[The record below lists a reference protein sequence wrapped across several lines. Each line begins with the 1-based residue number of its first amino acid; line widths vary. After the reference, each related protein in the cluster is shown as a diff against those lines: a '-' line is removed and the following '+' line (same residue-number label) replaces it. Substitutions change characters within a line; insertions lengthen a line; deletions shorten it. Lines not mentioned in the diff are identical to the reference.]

1 MILVKSTPWG
11 ERAHRLVAIVFGL
24 CCAAWC
30 FTVPYEP
37 ERLTHYIPTSAVAVL
52 QLDDAYGQLSALPS
66 HSLVQGLI
74 ATGVIDRAVFDS
86 LNSDSRLGSWL
97 ERLCSDASV
106 LAYVPRRAGSLRVPE
121 GWMFGTWIGG
131 YSTVLGVGLSFASDE
146 TVSSER
152 FGVGHLIYRLPGLQN
167 GYRVAFAV
175 EAGVL
180 LGYVS
185 PGDAG
190 AGLKAMLRRGD
201 FAREQATMV
210 TLSPEPIDS
219 ESTTTLAFDRARFT
233 RLGQSYSPDYISASV
248 ELEDPSRLVIDARV
262 RWGLNRSVLVDRDA
276 PELKALGPIL
286 GDSPDAIYLGGLS
299 TLRDLLGDEQMPQW
313 GLILFNRLFGEER
326 QDRLAFLA
334 MMSGEERS
342 GRIGMMTASAGGQD
356 RQLRELQVPTFIGG
370 VYMKGR
376 ENEATLIPSILDL
389 LNARY
394 QFGVIPRQEVIE
406 GVTYTVIDPVVD
418 SGYSRQHP
426 DYRIALAEVDG
437 WLIISAHL
445 KPLRA
450 LLSPSSEAPAS
461 DTVAWLDAWTD
472 DKCRA
477 GVWINTQNTKPF
489 RDVMAC
495 ARMMG
500 LLRTSAETQSIV
512 KRVLN
517 SLGQYEAC
525 VLEVL
530 SESDGAQVRL
540 HVQ

>member
-11 ERAHRLVAIVFGL
+11 ERVHRLVAIVFVV

-52 QLDDAYGQLSALPS
+52 QLDDAYGQLSTLPS

-86 LNSDSRLGSWL
+86 LSSDTRLGSWL

-106 LAYVPRRAGSLRVPE
+106 LAYVPRSAGSLRVPE
-121 GWMFGTWIGG
+121 GWMFGSWIGG
-131 YSTVLGVGLSFASDE
+131 YSTVLGVGLSFANDE
-146 TVSSER
+146 AVSSER
-152 FGVGHLIYRLPGLQN
+152 FGVGHLVYRLPGLQN
-167 GYRVAFAV
+167 GYRVAFSV

-185 PGDAG
+185 RGDAG
-190 AGLKAMLRRGD
+190 AGLKAMLRRSD
-201 FAREQATMV
+201 FARDQPTIV
-210 TLSPEPIDS
+210 TLAPEAIHS
-219 ESTTTLAFDRARFT
+219 ESATTVSFDRARFT

-248 ELEDPSRLVIDARV
+248 ELEDPSRLLIDARV
-262 RWGLNRSVLVDRDA
+262 RWGLSRSVVVDRDS
-276 PELKALGPIL
+276 PELEALGRIL
-286 GDSPDAIYLGGLS
+286 GNSPDAVYLGGLS
-299 TLRDLLGDEQMPQW
+299 TLRDLLGDENMPQW
-313 GLILFNRLFGEER
+313 GLIVFNRLFGSDR
-326 QDRLAFLA
+326 QDRLAFLS
-334 MMSGEERS
+334 MMSGEDRS
-342 GRIGMMTASAGGQD
+342 GRIGMMTASAGGQE
-356 RQLRELQVPTFIGG
+356 RQLRELQVPTFVGG

-376 ENEATLIPSILDL
+376 EDVAALIPSILDL

-394 QFGVIPRQEVIE
+394 QFGVIPRQEEID
-406 GVTYTVIDPVVD
+406 GVSYTVIDPVVD

-426 DYRIALAEVDG
+426 DYRISLAEIDG

-445 KPLRA
+445 KPLHA
-450 LLSPSSEAPAS
+450 LLSSRPEAPTS
-461 DTVAWLDAWTD
+461 DSVAWLDAWTD
-472 DKCRA
+472 DRCRA
-477 GVWINTQNTKPF
+477 GVWINTQNPKPF

-517 SLGQYEAC
+517 SFGQYEAC

-530 SESDGAQVRL
+530 SEPDGAQVRL